1 MKKQLIA
8 SLVGGLIL
16 FLWQFLS
23 WSMLNIHASEFQ
35 YTANQ
40 DQIME
45 NLAQNL
51 EEGSYFMPGVPPGS
65 SNEAQQA
72 AMENSIGKPWATIS
86 YHKSMD
92 MSMGMNMFRGFT
104 ADILAAFFLVW
115 LLMKFSAVDMKTAV
129 FAALALGGASY
140 ITTAYLSSIWFESSS
155 IGYLI
160 DAVVEWGLVGV
171 WLGWW
176 LPRN

>member
-23 WSMLNIHASEFQ
+23 WSLLNVHAAEFQ

-51 EEGSYFMPGVPPGS
+51 EEGSYFLPGVPPGS
-65 SNEAQQA
+65 SQAEQQA
-72 AMENSIGKPWATIS
+72 AMENSMGKPWATIS

-92 MSMGMNMFRGFT
+92 MSMSMNMLRALV

-115 LLMKFSAVDMKTAV
+115 VLLKFAALDLKTAV
-129 FAALALGGASY
+129 YAALALGGASY
-140 ITTAYLSSIWFESSS
+140 ITTAYLDSIWFESNS

-160 DAVVEWGLVGV
+160 DSIVQWGLVGV

>member
-23 WSMLNIHASEFQ
+23 WSLLNVHASEFQ

-45 NLAQNL
+45 NLAQHL
-51 EEGSYFMPGVPPGS
+51 EEGNYYLPGIPPGTPQ
-65 SNEAQQA
+65 EEHQA
-72 AMENSIGKPWATIS
+72 IMDGNIGKPWATIS
-86 YHKSMD
+86 YHKSME
-92 MSMGMNMFRGFT
+92 MNMGMNMLRALV

-115 LLMKFSAVDMKTAV
+115 LLMKFAALDLKTAV
-129 FAALALGGASY
+129 LAALALGGASY
-140 ITTAYLSSIWFESSS
+140 ITTSYLSSIWFESSS

-160 DAVVEWGLVGV
+160 DTVVQWGLVGV